1 MSTNLDLTLG
11 TLEIATLLSSV
22 LLGIIIVQVYIYYTR
37 TFNDT
42 LWLRLLVSNCGFF
55 SASK

>member
-22 LLGIIIVQVYIYYTR
+22 LLGIVIVQVYVYYTR
-37 TFNDT
+37 RFDDT
-42 LWLRLLVSNCGFF
+42 LWLRLLVSNCG
-55 SASK
+55 